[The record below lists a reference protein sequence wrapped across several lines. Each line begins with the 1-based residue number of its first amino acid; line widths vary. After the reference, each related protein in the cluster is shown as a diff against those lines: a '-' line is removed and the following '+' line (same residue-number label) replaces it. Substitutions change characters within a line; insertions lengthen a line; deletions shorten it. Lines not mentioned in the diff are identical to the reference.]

1 MKEPRGIRDR
11 IVAVFLLGALL
22 FNLPLLVIFN
32 DATTAVF
39 GIPLLYV
46 YLFVAWIGLIA
57 LMALTTRN
65 ARGDGG

>member
-32 DATTAVF
+32 DAAAAVF

-46 YLFVAWIGLIA
+46 YLFAAWIGLIA
-57 LMALTTRN
+57 LMALTTRH
-65 ARGDGG
+65 ARSDGG